1 MERYVTRALEL
12 WRSLSPVRKGLLTA
26 TGAGTLVLALVLVNW
41 SSQTTYVTLY
51 SGLDGP
57 DSGRIV
63 EDLRTRGI
71 AFELQS
77 NGTRILVPEAL
88 VDELRVGFASQGLPE
103 GGHVGFEI
111 FQANS
116 LTATD
121 FVQKLNFQ
129 RGLEGEIARTIES
142 FPSVERARVHIV
154 MPERS
159 LFRDDQ
165 QSATASVVLQQAPG
179 RGLRDNE
186 VSGIAHLVSGAVEG
200 LEKAS
205 ITIIDSSGAILYDG
219 ATAES
224 EGGFGATAH
233 QLDLQRQFDRALE
246 RDVQQ
251 MLDRALGPAKAL
263 VSVRAQ
269 LDFDRVETQT
279 ETYQRGNAD
288 DSGVPRSQ
296 TSVTETYTTNGATVV
311 GAVPGAV
318 ANVPG
323 ANADLPTTATT
334 GTTAADG
341 TAYQRTETTNNFEV
355 GKTVI
360 RNIGSVGDVQ
370 RLSVSVLLD
379 ESVTEAQAAA
389 LESTVGAAVGL
400 DTTRGDSI
408 VVSRVAF
415 DRAALD
421 AATAAFA
428 ADGSLDQIITYARMA
443 LPVLLIIFGFIFFR
457 LLMRSVTKRAYRI
470 SEPELGEDGLPAPT
484 AAVALAQV
492 ASAARMLP
500 VPDEMSTRSD
510 LEIQVQRMATSHPET
525 VAEVVQS
532 WLRED

>member
-1 MERYVTRALEL
+1 MDRYVTRVLDL
-12 WRSLSPVRKGLLTA
+12 WRGLSPVRKGLLTA
-26 TGAGTLVLALVLVNW
+26 TGAATVVLVLVLVNW
-41 SSQTTYVTLY
+41 SSQTTFVTLY
-51 SGLDGP
+51 SGLDGA

-63 EDLRTRGI
+63 EDLRTRGV
-71 AFELQS
+71 AFELQA
-77 NGTRILVPEAL
+77 NGTRVLVPEAI
-88 VDELRVGFASQGLPE
+88 VDELRVGFASQGLPA

-111 FQANS
+111 FQSNS

-129 RGLEGEIARTIES
+129 RGLEGELARTIES

-154 MPERS
+154 MPARS

-165 QSATASVVLQQAPG
+165 QAATASVVLQQAPG
-179 RGLRDNE
+179 AGLRDDE
-186 VSGIAHLVSGAVEG
+186 VSGIAHLVAGAVEG

-205 ITIIDSSGAILYDG
+205 ITIVDSSGAILYDG

-233 QLDLQRQFDRALE
+233 QLDLQREFDRALE
-246 RDVQQ
+246 RDVQT
-251 MLDRALGPAKAL
+251 MLDRAIGPAKAL
-263 VSVRAQ
+263 VSVRAV
-269 LDFDRVETQT
+269 LDFDRVET
-279 ETYQRGNAD
+279 ETFQRGD
-288 DSGVPRSQ
+288 TEESGVPRSQ

-323 ANADLPTTATT
+323 ANADLPAPAPATA

-355 GKTVI
+355 GRTVT
-360 RNIGSVGDVQ
+360 RNVGSVGDVQ

-379 ESVTEAQAAA
+379 ESVTEAQATA
-389 LESTVGAAVGL
+389 LESTVAGAVGL
-400 DTTRGDSI
+400 DITRGDSI

-415 DRAALD
+415 DRTALD

-428 ADGSLDQIITYARMA
+428 ADGSFDQIVSYARMA
-443 LPVLLIIFGFIFFR
+443 LPVLILLFGFIFFR
-457 LLMRSVTKRAYRI
+457 LLMRSVTRRAYRI
-470 SEPELGEDGLPAPT
+470 SESDDPDALPAP
-484 AAVALAQV
+484 AAALALARV
-492 ASAARMLP
+492 ASATRALP
-500 VPDEMSTRSD
+500 EPDDIVTHSD
-510 LEIQVQRMATSHPET
+510 LEIQVQRMATNHPET